1 MSRVLPFVVC
11 LLGAPALSATVL
23 VPAEFREIV
32 AGSEIIAHARVVDLR
47 PEWIDGRRQIRTIVT
62 AEVLSTYKGEP
73 ARTVSFTVPGG
84 QIGRYRSVMIGA
96 PQFNRGE
103 EAVLFLDSRGGEVLR
118 VFGLNQ
124 GVFRV
129 RPDPRTGRRMVVRPV
144 LMAAGTGPEPVVR
157 GAASRRPVELHVFGA
172 QVRTAMA
179 APPGEAAGRAVP
191 PRGMAGP
198 RGEK

>member
-11 LLGAPALSATVL
+11 LLGAPALEATVL

-32 AGSEIIAHARVVDLR
+32 AGSEVIAHARVVEIR
-47 PEWIDGRRQIRTIVT
+47 AEWMDGRRQIETVVT
-62 AEVLSTYKGEP
+62 AEVLSSYKGEA
-73 ARTVSFTVPGG
+73 ARTLSFKVPGG

-96 PQFNRGE
+96 PQFKRGD
-103 EAVLFLDSRGGEVLR
+103 EAVLFLDSRDNSVLR

-129 RPDPRTGRRMVVRPV
+129 RQDPRTGRRMVVRPI
-144 LMAAGTGPEPVVR
+144 LTAAGEAPERVVR
-157 GAASRRPVELHVFGA
+157 GSLSRRSVDLDMFGA

-179 APPGEAAGRAVP
+179 SGRGAQ
-191 PRGMAGP
+191 
-198 RGEK
+198 